1 MTTRQLRALRG
12 TAAATIATLV
22 AATAHTLSGGGAPH
36 PLLVIAVAA
45 LAAPPAVWLAGRRP
59 AWWRT
64 AGIVAGA
71 QALFHGA
78 FALVGDAHPVTSTHA
93 HHAHAAL
100 APLPATVMTDADA
113 TMTVGHMIAA
123 VVTILAVLRGEQLL
137 RRIARGIR
145 RRLARLTAALPPP
158 VARPRP
164 LTACQAPR
172 RVRRPTTSALS
183 RRGPPVLA
191 G

>member
-36 PLLVIAVAA
+36 ALLVIAVAA
-45 LAAPPAVWLAGRRP
+45 LAAPPAVWLAGRRA

-64 AGIVAGA
+64 AGVIAGA

-78 FALVGDAHPVTSTHA
+78 FAVVGDAHPLTSAHA
-93 HHAHAAL
+93 HHAPTGIAPVVAAT
-100 APLPATVMTDADA
+100 AGWNAGMTI
-113 TMTVGHMIAA
+113 GHMIAA
-123 VVTILAVLRGEQLL
+123 LVTILAVLRGEQLL

-145 RRLARLTAALPPP
+145 RHLARLTATLPVP
-158 VARPRP
+158 VARLRP

-172 RVRRPTTSALS
+172 RTRRPTTSALS
-183 RRGPPVLA
+183 RRGPPVFA